1 MEGITL
7 KQIAKWCG
15 GTVEPEFEQVRVKGF
30 TKDSRQLAPGNMYVA
45 IQGARVDG
53 HDFVK
58 QVQEN
63 GAGCRYWWK
72 NGRNPAFRQCW
83 SRTPRRHWAA
93 LHQAIGPPCMRRC
106 WPPPGSVGK
115 DNHQGDAGGDL
126 SKSHVTG

>member
-58 QVQEN
+58 QVLEN
-63 GAGCRYWWK
+63 GAAAVLVEKRQEPGV
-72 NGRNPAFRQCW
+72 PAVLVKDTEAALGSIAIRLSGHHACEGAGHHRQC
-83 SRTPRRHWAA
+83 
-93 LHQAIGPPCMRRC
+93 
-106 WPPPGSVGK
+106 GK
-115 DNHQGDAGGDL
+115 DNHQGDAGGD
-126 SKSHVTG
+126 HVQVPCDG